1 MTPEETLFLTIVF
14 VTLTAF
20 AGVLAGVSWWE
31 RDWAR
36 KNGK

>member
-1 MTPEETLFLTIVF
+1 MTPQETLFLVIVI

-20 AGVLAGVSWWE
+20 AGVLAGVSWIE

>member
-1 MTPEETLFLTIVF
+1 MSPEETVFLAIVI

-20 AGVLAGVSWWE
+20 AGVLAAVSWME

>member
-1 MTPEETLFLTIVF
+1 MTPEEVFFLV
-14 VTLTAF
+14 VVAATLTAF
-20 AGVLAGVSWWE
+20 AGVLAGVSWVE

>member
-1 MTPEETLFLTIVF
+1 MTPEEMLFLTIVI
-14 VTLTAF
+14 VTFTGF
-20 AGVLAGVSWWE
+20 AGVLAAVSWRE